1 MLQKHKAILLKN
13 TKYGETGLI
22 TKFFSKEFGLIS
34 VLSRNVR
41 KNTPMRIGTKK
52 GSTVGLYQ
60 ILSLCDVVT
69 KQTNNSNLQ
78 HLVELKNTPPLAY
91 FHSNP
96 MGVLVGSYMANL
108 LLQFVHDDHADEDLF
123 TFTYNYIEHLEENKL
138 GFNKVPLHFTC
149 HLLKITGYLPKPG
162 FENPASLSAHTFLD
176 DEEMAAA
183 IQMCLSCPIDGIENL
198 DMPNALRKKTLQ
210 YLIYAAA
217 NFLQNQ
223 KLKTVYEQLR
233 DIMQV

>member
-1 MLQKHKAILLKN
+1 LLQKHKAILLKN
-13 TKYGETGLI
+13 TKYGETGVI
-22 TKFFSKEFGLIS
+22 TKFFSKDFGLIS

-41 KNTPMRIGTKK
+41 KNISKK

-69 KQTNNSNLQ
+69 KQTKNNDLQ

-96 MGVLVGSYMANL
+96 YGILVGSYMANL
-108 LLQFVHDDHADEDLF
+108 LLQFVHEDYADEDLF
-123 TFTYNYIEHLEENKL
+123 TFTYNYVLHLEENKM
-138 GFNKVPLHFTC
+138 GFSMIPLHYTC
-149 HLLKITGYLPKPG
+149 HLLKLTGYLPKPG
-162 FENPASLSAHTFLD
+162 FENPASLSAQTLLE
-176 DEEMAAA
+176 DEEMATA
-183 IQMCLSCPIDGIENL
+183 IQMCLACPVEGIEAL
-198 DMPNALRKKTLQ
+198 EMPNTLRKNTLH
-210 YLIYAAA
+210 YLIHAAS

-223 KLKTVYEQLR
+223 KLKLVYEQLR